1 MDKRTM
7 EEAVR
12 TKKAK
17 VAKAA
22 PKKKVWG
29 VNIAANRV
37 KRAERHMKRMQR
49 QAAKQLK
56 VPHGTARAR
65 NMPQRVKR
73 RDEHKVDKQVRQSYW
88 AGLAEQFKQA
98 ERQRRIEEKRA
109 HPEG

>member
-1 MDKRTM
+1 MDKRTK

-29 VNIAANRV
+29 ANIDRNKRIKQERHV
-37 KRAERHMKRMQR
+37 KRMER
-49 QAAKQLK
+49 QAAKKPK
-56 VPHGTARAR
+56 VPRGTARAR
-65 NMPQRVKR
+65 AMPQRVKR

-98 ERQRRIEEKRA
+98 DRQRRIEEKK
-109 HPEG
+109 GLG